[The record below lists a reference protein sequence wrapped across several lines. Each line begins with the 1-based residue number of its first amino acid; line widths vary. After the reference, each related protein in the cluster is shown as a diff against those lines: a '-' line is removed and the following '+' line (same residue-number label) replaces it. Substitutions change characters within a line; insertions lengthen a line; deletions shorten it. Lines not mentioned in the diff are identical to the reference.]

1 MNTLPIQ
8 LTIEQ
13 KFSLRIYTE
22 AVKDMPDEDVR
33 SYLLELIAQLM
44 VKDNVIKH
52 LIKEQLIGGE
62 VGPM

>member
-1 MNTLPIQ
+1 MNTLPIE
-8 LTIEQ
+8 LTMEQ
-13 KFSLRIYTE
+13 KFALRMYTD
-22 AVKDMPDEDVR
+22 AVKDMPDENVR

-44 VKDNVIKH
+44 VKDNVIRH

>member
-1 MNTLPIQ
+1 MNTLPIG

-13 KFSLRIYTE
+13 KFALRMYTD

-33 SYLLELIAQLM
+33 SRLLELIAQLM

-52 LIKEQLIGGE
+52 LAKKQLVGEE